1 MGEKASRAI
10 EFATA
15 ASLIGSSIAGC
26 SPTPNSQST
35 YENTPIPREP
45 SVAEVFKNDPEEISY
60 DTEKIETEPYQRR
73 VEERS
78 DIPEIFAEQKSF
90 DFEIL
95 NIADWSNF
103 ELEEIEEKEPG
114 YGIDVT
120 KETSLFMIPLKSDN
134 FFDDKKE
141 VKEILAPSGST
152 FEIAEVRTL
161 VGPNGEKIKI
171 GNIANTYGANVL
183 STVVLEAEDRN
194 GLKEIFTEERETNE
208 RTVSYVATE
217 DFIYPNKVENI
228 LLALRNISS
237 FQEDNGGFKKGEE
250 YSYIDMVGLKEK
262 TYEYRSGLTTT
273 GGVVRGGGVCAMST
287 GVSSLIHVQDSDD
300 YKIIEKW
307 AEPERYFQGPFSPSE
322 YMVDSSVNYN
332 KSNTYDLRWIQG
344 EDKYM
349 HVNIF
354 LSPSDIPFE
363 QTNQD
368 GVGGVSDVIMV
379 VSLSFEDEAQENQT
393 EYITGILKQYEE
405 YRDSNHTTKLNS
417 SQMEVNIL
425 NHPVNS
431 EIFDAVKLIY
441 DVEDIREFETRIE
454 EKTEFQN
461 ILKLQEAVNSYN
473 EESGV
478 PLKIYLKE
486 TDWYKQ
492 FEDEE
497 SQKNADR
504 ILQLATI
511 SRVPGQPLQCVG
523 FVMIASWLY
532 PELSIPYVGGAQA
545 TTARELVPPELR
557 GYNHS
562 EVRKWYTGYGGAVAL
577 GGKLTIDMYEPGDL
591 YVRTDG
597 AKAASTGK
605 PTGHIGFVM
614 DKIVKENGEVVLLI
628 ADSNRHSDGRVR
640 IFTVDESNMEE
651 VLGSTQRYLVRSS
664 N

>member
-1 MGEKASRAI
+1 MIEKASRAI

-15 ASLIGSSIAGC
+15 ASLVGSSIAGC

-35 YENTPIPREP
+35 YENTPIPKEP
-45 SVAEVFKNDPEEISY
+45 SAAEIVDSNIEDISY
-60 DTEKIETEPYQRR
+60 HTERIDTQAQER
-73 VEERS
+73 VEEKNE
-78 DIPEIFAEQKSF
+78 IPEFFAEQKAF

-95 NIADWSNF
+95 NISDWSNF
-103 ELEEIEEKEPG
+103 ELEEIEEKEAG

-120 KETSLFMIPLKSDN
+120 KETSMFMIPLKSDN

-161 VGPNGEKIKI
+161 VGPKGEKIKI

-183 STVVLEAEDRN
+183 STVVLEAEDSN
-194 GLKEIFTEERETNE
+194 GIKEVFTEERERNE
-208 RTVSYVATE
+208 KTVSYVATE

-237 FQEDNGGFKKGEE
+237 FQEENGGLKKGEE

-262 TYEYRSGLTTT
+262 SYEYRSGLTST
-273 GGVVRGGGVCAMST
+273 GGIVRGGGVCAIST
-287 GVSSLIHVQDSDD
+287 GVSSLIHVQDSDE
-300 YKIIEKW
+300 YKVLERW

-322 YMVDSSVNYN
+322 YIVDSSVDYN
-332 KSNTYDLRWIQG
+332 ESNTYDLRWIQG
-344 EDKYM
+344 EDKYI
-349 HVNIF
+349 HINIF

-368 GVGGVSDVIMV
+368 GVGGISDVIMV
-379 VSLSFEDEAQENQT
+379 VSLSFEDNAQEDQT
-393 EYITGILKQYEE
+393 EYISEILRQYEG
-405 YRDSNHTTKLNS
+405 YRDSNHATKLNPL
-417 SQMEVNIL
+417 QMEVNIL
-425 NHPVNS
+425 NHPVS
-431 EIFDAVKLIY
+431 PEIFDAIELLY
-441 DVEDIREFETRIE
+441 NVEDIREFETRIE
-454 EKTEFQN
+454 EKVDFQN
-461 ILKLQEAVNSYN
+461 ILKLQEAVNSYD
-473 EESGV
+473 EESGI

-486 TDWYKQ
+486 TEWYKQ
-492 FEDEE
+492 FKDEE

-523 FVMIASWLY
+523 FVMVASWLY
-532 PELSIPYVGGAQA
+532 PELSIPYVGGAQV

-557 GYNHS
+557 GYNYS
-562 EVRKWYTGYGGAVAL
+562 EVRRWYTNYGGSVAL

-591 YVRTDG
+591 FIRTDG
-597 AKAASTGK
+597 AKAASTQK
-605 PTGHIGFVM
+605 PTGHIGFIM
-614 DKIVKENGEVVLLI
+614 DKIVKENGEIVLLV
-628 ADSNRHSDGRVR
+628 ADSNRYNDGKIRV
-640 IFTVDESNMEE
+640 FTVDESNMEE
-651 VLGSTQRYLVRSS
+651 VLGTTQRYLVRSS